1 MGNEEVYE
9 LGRKGQG
16 KASNDNEEIVLLFLF
31 PVSNMCNDDTIFICS
46 CPLCPQTLI
55 FTFSGQN
62 FQKTFCCIYFLRPKI
77 SKIHIAVSKDF
88 NLQAITMHVH
98 VFKRSTIHFSL
109 FNLIH

>member
-46 CPLCPQTLI
+46 CPLCPQKLI

-88 NLQAITMHVH
+88 NLQAITMHLPYMYLKGVQ
-98 VFKRSTIHFSL
+98 FIFL
-109 FNLIH
+109 YLI